1 MCMHNPQGRTH
12 GRRFALALVAV
23 ASFVLVAASCAPAA
37 GRGTEEFVA
46 SAEDVIAEIAF
57 VGPNLQ
63 PGAQMNFY
71 TVETIGDRFVTL
83 VSAST
88 FGFTALFGQ
97 AQTRLTFSAQQRGP
111 VVLLAASGT
120 GANADL
126 DIDRI
131 LAHLRTVFPAP

>member
-1 MCMHNPQGRTH
+1 MSEARGGVHERRTA
-12 GRRFALALVAV
+12 RAVVALAVI
-23 ASFVLVAASCAPAA
+23 VLVAASCVPAA

-46 SAEDVIAEIAF
+46 AAEDVIAEIAA

-71 TVETIGDRFVTL
+71 TVESIGDRFVTL
-83 VSAST
+83 VSSST
-88 FGFTALFGQ
+88 LGFSLLFGQ

-111 VVLLAASGT
+111 VTLLAASGT
-120 GANADL
+120 GASAEV

-131 LAHLRTVFPAP
+131 LAYLRTVFPSP